1 MLLQIYESDELD
13 CSVVERT
20 KIYDEENINKH
31 FLFVYQSLTWK
42 NNINAEVHYLE
53 VQKEVRKKRVEKRNT
68 EKDPA
73 VYVFQVT
80 DMMFN
85 VMAPRFEALMK
96 KSYILAARFKV
107 NWLALGLF

>member
-1 MLLQIYESDELD
+1 M
-13 CSVVERT
+13 
-20 KIYDEENINKH
+20 
-31 FLFVYQSLTWK
+31 
-42 NNINAEVHYLE
+42 E

-85 VMAPRFEALMK
+85 VMAPRFEALNEEELNFGCTLQ
-96 KSYILAARFKV
+96 S
-107 NWLALGLF
+107 

>member
-1 MLLQIYESDELD
+1 MKCTAQLILVCGSTGAGETTY
-13 CSVVERT
+13 
-20 KIYDEENINKH
+20 
-31 FLFVYQSLTWK
+31 SLNVAK
-42 NNINAEVHYLE
+42 ALGINAEVHYLE

-107 NWLALGLF
+107 N